1 MARRLRRILYGWRG
15 PGGTGYC
22 LSKIPPDV
30 PLLPLDCHSTID
42 DAEKSA
48 DDRKA
53 IVIWC
58 GSALLE
64 KQRQHHGRDPADVW
78 RL

>member
-1 MARRLRRILYGWRG
+1 MRRRRILYGWRHV
-15 PGGTGYC
+15 GGSFC

-30 PLLPLDCHSTID
+30 PLLPIDAHASID

-53 IVIWC
+53 VVIWC

-64 KQRQHHGRDPADVW
+64 KQRQQSDGSDTAEEW
-78 RL
+78 RI